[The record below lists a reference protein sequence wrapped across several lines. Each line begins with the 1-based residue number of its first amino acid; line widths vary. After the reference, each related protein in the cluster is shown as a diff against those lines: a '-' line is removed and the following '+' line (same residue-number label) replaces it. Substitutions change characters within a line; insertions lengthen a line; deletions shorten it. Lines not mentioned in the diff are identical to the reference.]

1 MTMRNKLLGATLLFA
16 ALTGSA
22 ARAQELRVPQTN
34 WRTLGLSIAAHGAA
48 TGFDAWTSW
57 QRVERNGFLA
67 SGGRFTAQSA
77 YRKAGMFAGVAVVQ
91 VLVVKKWGGKHPWIA
106 RACSM
111 GNFVS
116 AGMLVSAGGR
126 NLGTR

>member
-1 MTMRNKLLGATLLFA
+1 MTTRNKLFGATLLFA
-16 ALTGSA
+16 ALAGSA
-22 ARAQELRVPQTN
+22 ARAQELRVPQTD

-77 YRKAGMFAGVAVVQ
+77 YRKAGMFAGVEVIQ
-91 VLVVKKWGGKHPWIA
+91 ILVVKKWGQKYPWIA
-106 RACSM
+106 RACSI
-111 GNFVS
+111 GNFSS
-116 AGMLVSAGGR
+116 AGMLFGAGVS
-126 NLGTR
+126 NLGSR

>member
-1 MTMRNKLLGATLLFA
+1 MTKINKLLGATVLLTALSGPA
-16 ALTGSA
+16 AH
-22 ARAQELRVPQTN
+22 AQEFSVPRTN

-57 QRVERNGFLA
+57 QRVELNGFLA

-77 YRKAGMFAGVAVVQ
+77 YRKAGMFAGVTVIQ
-91 VLVVKKWGGKHPWIA
+91 TLVVKKWGGKHPWIA

-111 GNFVS
+111 ANFTS
-116 AGMLVSAGGR
+116 AGMLVSAGAR